1 MKLLG
6 ICPIEQGPPLR
17 SPQDSAQR
25 WFRKM
30 CVCVT
35 YTQGF
40 HGPDGDSDRKCLSD
54 RQAWSLPVTP
64 WESSPH
70 YRVATQ
76 NGQPW
81 PWDFQLSNK
90 VKLVREMKLLSA
102 GEWHKDPACSPTYS
116 AVLHPVCALRYHHA
130 ESVWKKSSNSFILVT
145 SNHDLTGRI
154 CVMILKLVLSRKF
167 RMKHLSSG
175 TNRWNGSASQ
185 GEKERK
191 NMYLF
196 ACYFSKKG
204 CRTRPFLV
212 ECWSH
217 KFKWLPQVSLP
228 SGLCLV
234 PPSGVHPSHANTCVV
249 AYVLIK

>member
-6 ICPIEQGPPLR
+6 ICPIVQGPPPR

-25 WFRKM
+25 WFPKM
-30 CVCVT
+30 CMWLTLGAFMGLMMIVT
-35 YTQGF
+35 GRVWLTDR
-40 HGPDGDSDRKCLSD
+40 HGVCLS
-54 RQAWSLPVTP
+54 QHESKALIIECLP
-64 WESSPH
+64 W
-70 YRVATQ
+70 
-76 NGQPW
+76 NGQSW

-102 GEWHKDPACSPTYS
+102 GERHKDPACSPTYS
-116 AVLHPVCALRYHHA
+116 AVLHPVCSLRYHHA

-185 GEKERK
+185 GGRGKKERICI
-191 NMYLF
+191 YLSVISVRKV
-196 ACYFSKKG
+196 AEPG
-204 CRTRPFLV
+204 L
-212 ECWSH
+212 
-217 KFKWLPQVSLP
+217 SL
-228 SGLCLV
+228 
-234 PPSGVHPSHANTCVV
+234 
-249 AYVLIK
+249 